1 MGLLINTTYSFT
13 FLVHGV
19 VSQDVSTESEYVLQA
34 RIEAKPDKI
43 TEVHEFLEAA
53 LSMAEEE
60 ESTTTWFSYRI
71 DETTFGIFDTF
82 PDEDGRQAHL
92 EGEIADELMANAD
105 ELLAAEPEIEEID
118 VIAAKH

>member
-1 MGLLINTTYSFT
+1 M
-13 FLVHGV
+13 
-19 VSQDVSTESEYVLQA
+19 SQEAATESKYALQA
-34 RIEAKPDKI
+34 RIEAKPDKV
-43 TEVHEFLEAA
+43 TEVREFLEAA
-53 LSMAEEE
+53 LSMAEDEDG
-60 ESTTTWFSYRI
+60 TTTWFSYQI

-82 PDEDGRQAHL
+82 PDEDARQAHL

>member
-1 MGLLINTTYSFT
+1 M
-13 FLVHGV
+13 
-19 VSQDVSTESEYVLQA
+19 SQKAATESEYALHA
-34 RIEAKPDKI
+34 RIEAKPGRVTD
-43 TEVHEFLEAA
+43 VREFLEAA
-53 LSMAEEE
+53 LSMAEDEDG
-60 ESTTTWFSYRI
+60 TTTWFSYQI

-82 PDEDGRQAHL
+82 PDEDSRQAHL

>member
-1 MGLLINTTYSFT
+1 M
-13 FLVHGV
+13 
-19 VSQDVSTESEYVLQA
+19 SQETSTESEYALQA
-34 RIEAKPDKI
+34 RIEAKPDKV
-43 TEVHEFLEAA
+43 TEVREFLEAA
-53 LSMAEEE
+53 LSMAEKEE
-60 ESTTTWFSYRI
+60 GTTTWFSYQI

-82 PDEDGRQAHL
+82 PHEDGRQAHL

>member
-1 MGLLINTTYSFT
+1 M
-13 FLVHGV
+13 
-19 VSQDVSTESEYVLQA
+19 SQEASTESEYALQA
-34 RIEAKPDKI
+34 RIEAKPDKVP
-43 TEVHEFLEAA
+43 ELREFLEAA

-60 ESTTTWFSYRI
+60 EGTTTWFSYQI

-82 PDEDGRQAHL
+82 PDEDSRQAHL
-92 EGEIADELMANAD
+92 EGEIAAELMTNAD